1 MAKHYRQEDNEIHM
15 EELEVGDI
23 VTTIS
28 RTISASDS
36 EQFAVLTGDPLSQF
50 LSAKRAQERGFRDQ
64 LVPGY
69 LTLSLAAGLRHHAGL
84 TSHVIAFMGMDKM
97 RLLAPVYVGDAI
109 KAQIELLSKRE
120 TKRPDRVICIY
131 KWQVINQ
138 DEKAVAEGENT

>member
-28 RTISASDS
+28 RTISASDV
-36 EQFAVLTGDPLSQF
+36 EQFAVITGDPLPQF
-50 LSAKRAQERGFRDQ
+50 LSRQHAQEKGFRDQ
-64 LVPGY
+64 VAPGY
-69 LTLSLAAGLRHHAGL
+69 LTLSLAAGLRHHSGL

-97 RLLAPVYVGDAI
+97 RFLAPVYVGDTI
-109 KAQIELLSKRE
+109 RVQIELLNKRV

-131 KWQVINQ
+131 KWQTINQ
-138 DEKAVAEGENT
+138 DENTVAEGENT